1 MNLGL
6 SLVSEN
12 LNLDFGVLI
21 LLVLVLGS
29 LIFFAKDFKLGSVLL
44 FFISGSC
51 FMLSYG
57 QGWNYAP
64 SIIVFFMSL
73 IMMAFSLYGVGRVT
87 DQGRLV

>member
-1 MNLGL
+1 MNIGL
-6 SLVSEN
+6 TLISNN
-12 LNLDFGVLI
+12 LNMDYGILI
-21 LLVLVLGS
+21 LLVLVLGC

-44 FFISGSC
+44 FLISGSC

-87 DQGRLV
+87 EQGRLV